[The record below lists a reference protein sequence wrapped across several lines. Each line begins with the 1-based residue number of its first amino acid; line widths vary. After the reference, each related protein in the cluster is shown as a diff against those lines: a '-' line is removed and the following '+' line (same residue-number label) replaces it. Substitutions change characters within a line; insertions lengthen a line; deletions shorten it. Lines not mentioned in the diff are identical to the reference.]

1 MNKEKRKNLEKHG
14 WKVGTVSDFLN
25 LSHEEEEYIELK
37 LALANYFQE
46 LRKRKHLT
54 QTEAA
59 KIIKSSQSRVA
70 KIESAEENVSIDRI
84 LRSIFALGSTKKEIA
99 KVIQQTPA

>member
-1 MNKEKRKNLEKHG
+1 MDKEKRKNLENRG
-14 WKVGTVSDFLN
+14 WKIGTVSDFLN
-25 LSHEEEEYIELK
+25 LSHEEEEYIEMK
-37 LALANYFQE
+37 IALSNYFQE

-70 KIESAEENVSIDRI
+70 KIESAEDSVSLDRI
-84 LRSIFALGSTKKEIA
+84 IRSIFALGSTKKEIA
-99 KVIQQTPA
+99 KAIQQTAA